1 MTDTVTPDIRSRV
14 MSRVRSRNTGPE
26 MYVRRCVWSEGFRYR
41 LNVKKL
47 PGRPDMV
54 FARYRLAVFVHGCFW
69 HQHDC
74 PNAKRPSSNRDY
86 WDRKLDGNME
96 RDSRNRAKLEGLGW
110 TVATVWECNLQ
121 ASTEAL
127 LSRLK
132 CLRSEGLP
140 SPV

>member
-54 FARYRLAVFVHGCFW
+54 FAKYRLAVFVHGCFW

-140 SPV
+140 WPV